1 LGAVQRL
8 RVVCSLAKITATVEV
23 AKKVLDKEPAVV
35 VFTSFVQVAKQL
47 HQHLADSGWQGE
59 LLTGETPAKKR
70 QAMVDNFQV
79 SAKSSCAFP
88 SFKVLSLIYRSVWI
102 RLDCRP
108 FLSVPLV
115 QEELA

>member
-8 RVVCSLAKITATVEV
+8 RVVCSLAKISATVEV
-23 AKKVLDKEPAVV
+23 AKKVLEKEPAVV
-35 VFTSFVQVAKQL
+35 VFTSFVQVAKHL
-47 HQHLADSGWQGE
+47 YQHLADSGWQGE

-79 SAKSSCAFP
+79 SAKSSCAFL

-108 FLSVPLV
+108 FLSVLLV